1 MKILSLA
8 LRAIIGF
15 VGLLLGGLLG
25 GLLAYLSLP
34 VIEDFVP
41 MEAAFIVSIG
51 GGTYLGSM
59 MMWAAL
65 GLFNADT

>member
-1 MKILSLA
+1 MKVLSLA
-8 LRAIIGF
+8 LRVIIGL

-34 VIEDFVP
+34 VIEDFAP
-41 MEAAFIVSIG
+41 REAAVLVGIG
-51 GGTYLGSM
+51 GGTYLGLM

-65 GLFNADT
+65 DLLNADI